1 MFYGVNIIEM
11 DVIIK
16 KKKDGIIKR
25 MLKHIK
31 LYKVEECFIDI
42 IDMGFQVSV
51 DYMDYYDDNNDLRTG
66 YDTCEVNIEK
76 LIKQKY
82 VSEAVSIEHLT
93 NTFDKI
99 SEMINCLEVSIEKVK
114 SKYDVSSVIFF
125 RRNNTSINIEFKKD

>member
-1 MFYGVNIIEM
+1 MMIIMILELVM
-11 DVIIK
+11 I
-16 KKKDGIIKR
+16 
-25 MLKHIK
+25 
-31 LYKVEECFIDI
+31 
-42 IDMGFQVSV
+42 
-51 DYMDYYDDNNDLRTG
+51 
-66 YDTCEVNIEK
+66 EVNIEK

-125 RRNNTSINIEFKKD
+125 RQNNTSINIE

>member
-1 MFYGVNIIEM
+1 MKIRKFNESLDRIDLEYIN
-11 DVIIK
+11 
-16 KKKDGIIKR
+16 
-25 MLKHIK
+25 
-31 LYKVEECFIDI
+31 ECFIDI
-42 IDMGFQVSV
+42 IDMGFQVSI

-66 YDTCEVNIEK
+66 YDTCEVNIK

-125 RRNNTSINIEFKKD
+125 RQNNTSINIEFKKD

>member
-1 MFYGVNIIEM
+1 MKIRKFNESLDRIDLEYIN
-11 DVIIK
+11 
-16 KKKDGIIKR
+16 
-25 MLKHIK
+25 
-31 LYKVEECFIDI
+31 ECFIEI
-42 IDMGFQVSV
+42 IDMGFQVSI

-125 RRNNTSINIEFKKD
+125 RQNNTSINIEFKKD

>member
-1 MFYGVNIIEM
+1 MRIRKFNESLNEIDLEY
-11 DVIIK
+11 
-16 KKKDGIIKR
+16 
-25 MLKHIK
+25 
-31 LYKVEECFIDI
+31 VEECFIDI
-42 IDMGFQVSV
+42 IDMGFQVSI
-51 DYMDYYDDNNDLRTG
+51 DYMDYYDDKNDLRTG

-125 RRNNTSINIEFKKD
+125 RQNNTSIYIEFKKD

>member
-1 MFYGVNIIEM
+1 MKIRKFNESLDRIDLEYIN
-11 DVIIK
+11 
-16 KKKDGIIKR
+16 
-25 MLKHIK
+25 
-31 LYKVEECFIDI
+31 ECFIDI
-42 IDMGFQVSV
+42 IDMGFQVSI

-125 RRNNTSINIEFKKD
+125 RQNNTSINIEFKKD

>member
-1 MFYGVNIIEM
+1 MKIRKFNESLDRIDLEYIN
-11 DVIIK
+11 
-16 KKKDGIIKR
+16 
-25 MLKHIK
+25 
-31 LYKVEECFIDI
+31 ECFIDI
-42 IDMGFQVSV
+42 IDMGFQVSI

-125 RRNNTSINIEFKKD
+125 RKNNTSINIEFKKD

>member
-1 MFYGVNIIEM
+1 MKIRKFNESLDRIDLEYIN
-11 DVIIK
+11 
-16 KKKDGIIKR
+16 
-25 MLKHIK
+25 
-31 LYKVEECFIDI
+31 ECFIDI
-42 IDMGFQVSV
+42 IDMGFQVSI

-125 RRNNTSINIEFKKD
+125 RQNNTSINIEFKKN

>member
-1 MFYGVNIIEM
+1 MRIRKFNESLNEIDLEY
-11 DVIIK
+11 
-16 KKKDGIIKR
+16 
-25 MLKHIK
+25 
-31 LYKVEECFIDI
+31 VEECFIDI
-42 IDMGFQVSV
+42 IDMGFQVSI

-114 SKYDVSSVIFF
+114 SKYDVSSTIFY
-125 RRNNTSINIEFKKD
+125 RQLTTSINIEFKKD

>member
-1 MFYGVNIIEM
+1 MRIRKFNESLNEIDLEY
-11 DVIIK
+11 
-16 KKKDGIIKR
+16 
-25 MLKHIK
+25 
-31 LYKVEECFIDI
+31 VEECFIDI
-42 IDMGFQVSV
+42 IDMGFQVSI

-125 RRNNTSINIEFKKD
+125 RQNNTSINIEFKKD

>member
-1 MFYGVNIIEM
+1 MNMRIRKFNEDLESERLDLEY
-11 DVIIK
+11 
-16 KKKDGIIKR
+16 
-25 MLKHIK
+25 
-31 LYKVEECFIDI
+31 VEECFIDI
-42 IDMGFQVSV
+42 IDMGFQVSI
-51 DYMDYYDDNNDLRTG
+51 DYMDYYDDNNDLRTV

-82 VSEAVSIEHLT
+82 VYEAVSIEHLT

-125 RRNNTSINIEFKKD
+125 RQNNTSINIEFKKD

>member
-1 MFYGVNIIEM
+1 MRIRKFNESLNEIDLEY
-11 DVIIK
+11 
-16 KKKDGIIKR
+16 
-25 MLKHIK
+25 
-31 LYKVEECFIDI
+31 VEECFIDI

-125 RRNNTSINIEFKKD
+125 RQNNTSINIEFKKD

>member
-1 MFYGVNIIEM
+1 MRIRKFNESLNEIDLEY
-11 DVIIK
+11 
-16 KKKDGIIKR
+16 
-25 MLKHIK
+25 
-31 LYKVEECFIDI
+31 VEECFIDI

-82 VSEAVSIEHLT
+82 VYEAVSIEHLT

-125 RRNNTSINIEFKKD
+125 RQNNTSINIEFKKD

>member
-1 MFYGVNIIEM
+1 MRIRKFNEDLESERLDLEY
-11 DVIIK
+11 
-16 KKKDGIIKR
+16 
-25 MLKHIK
+25 
-31 LYKVEECFIDI
+31 VEECFIDI
-42 IDMGFQVSV
+42 IDMGFQVSI
-51 DYMDYYDDNNDLRTG
+51 DYMDYYDDNNDLRTV

-82 VSEAVSIEHLT
+82 VYEAVSIEHLT

-125 RRNNTSINIEFKKD
+125 RQNNTSINIEFKKD

>member
-1 MFYGVNIIEM
+1 MKIRKFNESLDRIDLEYIN
-11 DVIIK
+11 
-16 KKKDGIIKR
+16 
-25 MLKHIK
+25 
-31 LYKVEECFIDI
+31 ECFIEI
-42 IDMGFQVSV
+42 IDMGFQVSI

-125 RRNNTSINIEFKKD
+125 RQNNTSINIEFKKN

>member
-1 MFYGVNIIEM
+1 MRIRKFNEDLESERLDLEY
-11 DVIIK
+11 
-16 KKKDGIIKR
+16 
-25 MLKHIK
+25 
-31 LYKVEECFIDI
+31 VEECFIDI
-42 IDMGFQVSV
+42 IDMGFQVSI

-125 RRNNTSINIEFKKD
+125 RQNNTSINIEFKKD

>member
-1 MFYGVNIIEM
+1 MRNIIE
-11 DVIIK
+11 IN
-16 KKKDGIIKR
+16 KDAI
-25 MLKHIK
+25 
-31 LYKVEECFIDI
+31 
-42 IDMGFQVSV
+42 
-51 DYMDYYDDNNDLRTG
+51 NDLRTG

-125 RRNNTSINIEFKKD
+125 RQNNTSINIEFKKD